1 MTIWLR
7 KRRMSGLT
15 TADMANELG
24 LSYTR
29 YEAIEKGDIKM
40 PSNLM
45 DKFNE
50 IINRGKQNE
59 ITNAENNVNADR
71 FWEEVK
77 QKKEDGTYVI
87 QDKMREFNIPNM
99 PVLVKLMGYK
109 SPGTVY
115 NYLQNRVPAGAEFK
129 KRLYNFFSDE
139 RNVQLPA
146 KKQKQ
151 KRNVIAK
158 CDPELDAY
166 WENTDFI
173 ALAKQFN
180 VCKTDVANAIGVHNS
195 TICNMFN
202 RKNKPGYNTL
212 AMVKEYFER
221 LARTAPV
228 ELPKEPSYE
237 PAVDVSELVKNNEE
251 ESVEQKSEPV
261 GVIRRY
267 ACELDEISQ
276 QIKKYN
282 DKIKELEIRRRIC
295 IEVLDAI
302 NELTHVEE

>member
-1 MTIWLR
+1 
-7 KRRMSGLT
+7 MSGLSKM
-15 TADMANELG
+15 DMANELG
-24 LSYTR
+24 LSYVR
-29 YEAIEKGDIKM
+29 YSAIEKGDIKM

-59 ITNAENNVNADR
+59 ITNVENNINADR

-87 QDKMREFNIPNM
+87 QDKMKEFNIPNM
-99 PVLVKLMGYK
+99 PALVKLMGYK

-115 NYLQNRVPAGAEFK
+115 NYLQDRVPAGIEFK
-129 KRLYNFFSDE
+129 KRLYNFFNDE
-139 RNVQLPA
+139 SNIQIPVKK
-146 KKQKQ
+146 KKQKH
-151 KRNVIAK
+151 NVIVK
-158 CDPELDAY
+158 HDPELDAY
-166 WENTDFI
+166 WENTDFT

-180 VCKTDVANAIGVHNS
+180 VYKTDVAKAVGVHNS

-212 AMVKEYFER
+212 ALVKEYFER

-228 ELPKEPSYE
+228 EIQKTPSFE
-237 PAVDVSELVKNNEE
+237 PAIEVNDLVPQTKEDFE
-251 ESVEQKSEPV
+251 PAPVREPV
-261 GVIRRY
+261 GVVRKY
-267 ACELDEISQ
+267 TCELEEIERE
-276 QIKKYN
+276 
-282 DKIKELEIRRRIC
+282 IKELEVRRRIC